1 MRRQRKVRRVF
12 HCLHTVYH
20 GDHLHV
26 DRHHSCVSVL
36 HGFDTLLAPRHWSVE
51 DRTTCRDAIPLGRDV
66 AAGRTVLSRRLGR
79 PGLVIAL
86 LRVYVDIWIS

>member
-1 MRRQRKVRRVF
+1 MRRQRKVRRVI
-12 HCLHTVYH
+12 HCVHTVYH

-36 HGFDTLLAPRHWSVE
+36 HGFGTLLAPRHWSVE

-66 AAGRTVLSRRLGR
+66 AAAGTSPSRRVGR
-79 PGLVIAL
+79 PGVVIAL
-86 LRVYVDIWIS
+86 LRVRVDIWIS